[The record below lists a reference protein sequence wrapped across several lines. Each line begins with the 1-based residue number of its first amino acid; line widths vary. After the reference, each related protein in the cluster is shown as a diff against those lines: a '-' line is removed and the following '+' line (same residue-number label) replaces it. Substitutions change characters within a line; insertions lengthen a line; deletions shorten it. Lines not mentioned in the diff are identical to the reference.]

1 MLSAIIFGLRMSLGV
16 GVMSTFIALSLGMS
30 IGVLAAYFGGKVD
43 TVIMRVV
50 DLQLSFP
57 SILVALILL
66 AALGK
71 GVDKVI
77 LALIIVQ
84 RSEEHTSE
92 LQSLMRN
99 SYAVFCWKKK
109 KKQHNTKIARQINNN
124 YHL

>member
-1 MLSAIIFGLRMSLGV
+1 MDGMLPPGSTDVVGSMTYHLCTDQQGRDMLSAIICCLRMSLGV
-16 GVMSTFIALSLGMS
+16 GVMSTFIALSLCMA

-84 RSEEHTSE
+84 WAY
-92 LQSLMRN
+92 
-99 SYAVFCWKKK
+99 YASTEIGRA
-109 KKQHNTKIARQINNN
+109 HD
-124 YHL
+124 